1 MSATKVSEATPLLTD
16 TDANN
21 ATNLSKFRRAIGINV
36 DDKSDD
42 LEAARKTARGMYKE
56 VINIQLWRNRQYH
69 FVEGIFYLTLGTQI
83 VIGACLAA
91 LGPLSSDHGKAIT
104 ILGVINSSL
113 AGVLALL
120 KGQNLPDR
128 LRKDGF
134 EMKKVQDY
142 IEETEIRLQTLE
154 GDPQDFTG
162 DELDAV
168 LQTVFA
174 RYNSARDTAEM
185 NRPDSYAHQGVAEI
199 DKRVK
204 DMGTRRNLVPSNG
217 KGKDKDVH
225 YEIS

>member
-1 MSATKVSEATPLLTD
+1 MSHEQTPLLDD
-16 TDANN
+16 TNN

-69 FVEGIFYLTLGTQI
+69 LVEGVFYLTLGTQI

-104 ILGVINSSL
+104 ILGVVNSSL
-113 AGVLALL
+113 AGALALL

-134 EMKKVQDY
+134 EMKKVQDF
-142 IEETEIRLQTLE
+142 IEETEIRLQTME
-154 GDPQDFTG
+154 GDPQEFTG
-162 DELDAV
+162 EELDTV
-168 LQTVFA
+168 LQSVFA
-174 RYNSARDTAEM
+174 QYNAARDTAEM
-185 NRPDSYAHQGVAEI
+185 NRPDSYAHQGVADTE
-199 DKRVK
+199 RRAK
-204 DMGTRRNLVPSNG
+204 DTGTGRDIVPSNG
-217 KGKDKDVH
+217 KGKDKNVH